1 MDNLPHMCHF
11 DVCCIFI
18 NWFPRSAADR
28 EQCAPIGNPVQRSHT
43 HERKREGEGGRE
55 REGGVV
61 CWLKHVAKIKIKY
74 IVLFE

>member
-43 HERKREGEGGRE
+43 HERKREGGGLSV
-55 REGGVV
+55 G
-61 CWLKHVAKIKIKY
+61 
-74 IVLFE
+74 

>member
-43 HERKREGEGGRE
+43 HERKREGGGCLLAE
-55 REGGVV
+55 T
-61 CWLKHVAKIKIKY
+61 CCQDKNKIY
-74 IVLFE
+74 CFV